1 MTVPRVL
8 TYEYG
13 AIRVVKIW
21 RRPNI
26 LTTKE
31 LALYPVHSG
40 LFLSQG
46 VTAILHAESLQD
58 ASGIGTGEVVALSA
72 TAVVHNFVATLG
84 ISDSDQLV
92 GDLFDRLIPA
102 DLRESSVFHPLQ
114 RGRETIAAIL
124 VVVNS

>member
-31 LALYPVHSG
+31 LALYPIHSR
-40 LFLSQG
+40 LFLSQS
-46 VTAILHAESLQD
+46 VTPVLDAESLQD
-58 ASGIGTGEVVALSA
+58 APGIGTGEVVALSA
-72 TAVVHNFVATLG
+72 TAVIHNLVATIG
-84 ISDSDQLV
+84 VSDSDQLV